1 MNVVGIDHI
10 QLAMPAGQ
18 EDKARRFYAGLLG
31 LTEVAKPS
39 HLVPRGGA
47 WFENANVRIHLGVDA
62 DFRPAKKAHPG
73 LVVND
78 LNGLVDIL
86 RTAGHNISEGDVREA
101 YQHAYVEDPFGNR
114 IELIQQ
120 A

>member
-1 MNVVGIDHI
+1 VG
-10 QLAMPAGQ
+10 
-18 EDKARRFYAGLLG
+18 
-31 LTEVAKPS
+31 
-39 HLVPRGGA
+39 
-47 WFENANVRIHLGVDA
+47 
-62 DFRPAKKAHPG
+62 
-73 LVVND
+73 ND
-78 LNGLVDIL
+78 LNGLVVIL